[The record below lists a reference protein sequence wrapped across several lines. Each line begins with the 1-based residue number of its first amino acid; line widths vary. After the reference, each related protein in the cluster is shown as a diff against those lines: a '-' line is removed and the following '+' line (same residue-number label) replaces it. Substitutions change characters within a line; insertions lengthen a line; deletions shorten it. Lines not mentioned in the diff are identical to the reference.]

1 VIRTSWT
8 SPSAPFGPQRECTVI
23 AAHLP
28 VRGARAL
35 PGALVHAYRLVRV
48 LRSTDGLL
56 GHALAVQLAPP
67 ALWTVSAWADRTAL
81 AQFERSPAHRAAK
94 AQLSNR
100 LRPST
105 LVVWR
110 CQPDSLPPGWAET
123 HRRLRRAAGTGEPRL
138 TSSPNR

>member
-8 SPSAPFGPQRECTVI
+8 STSAPFGPQRECTVI

-28 VRGARAL
+28 LRGAGAL
-35 PGALVHAYRLVRV
+35 PCALAHACRLVRV

-94 AQLSNR
+94 AQLGNR

-110 CQPDSLPPGWAET
+110 CRPDSLPPGWAET
-123 HRRLRRAAGTGEPRL
+123 RRRLGRAAATGQPI
-138 TSSPNR
+138 

>member
-8 SPSAPFGPQRECTVI
+8 STPAPLGPQRDCTVI

-28 VRGARAL
+28 LRGAGAL
-35 PGALVHAYRLVRV
+35 PGALAHAYRLVRV

-94 AQLSNR
+94 AQLHDR
-100 LRPST
+100 LWTST

-110 CQPDSLPPGWAET
+110 CRPDSLPPAWNET
-123 HRRLRRAAGTGEPRL
+123 RRRLHRAR
-138 TSSPNR
+138 SPVASA